1 MQYKIKW
8 NEETQSVIE
17 TQQSH
22 KKINKCVMDTM
33 DRTGC
38 VEVKD
43 IKNSTEWTFECTF
56 KIIDCS
62 GADWS
67 ALI

>member
-8 NEETQSVIE
+8 NEKTQSVIE

-22 KKINKCVMDTM
+22 TKKEKHNGRNGQNWV
-33 DRTGC
+33 C

-56 KIIDCS
+56 TIRLKQS
-62 GADWS
+62 YNPW
-67 ALI
+67 L